1 MIVFFTQFF
10 NSLSYTENE
19 FLIYIISR
27 FLYHECKRT
36 TEFEYL
42 YIFAN
47 TYSGLFPIFVV
58 NTENVLILL
67 EFEESHL
74 IYKTYF
80 WWCSYDNDERNS

>member
-1 MIVFFTQFF
+1 MIVFFTRFF

-19 FLIYIISR
+19 FMICIISR

-47 TYSGLFPIFVV
+47 TYPGLFSIFA
-58 NTENVLILL
+58 
-67 EFEESHL
+67 SG
-74 IYKTYF
+74 
-80 WWCSYDNDERNS
+80 

>member
-19 FLIYIISR
+19 FLICIISR

-42 YIFAN
+42 YIF
-47 TYSGLFPIFVV
+47 PIFVV

-67 EFEESHL
+67 EFEKSHL

-80 WWCSYDNDERNS
+80 GWCSYDNDERNS